1 MAHVLVVD
9 DDPVSR
15 SIITR
20 TLRHIDHTT
29 EETGSVREALQH
41 LTANPNAYDLLTLDL
56 LMPDLSGMD
65 VLAWLSAMKIFM
77 PVIVISAHLGDY
89 TLTLPDYPHV
99 SCLPKPFSI
108 QDLITTT
115 QLLLS
120 RSAA

>member
-9 DDPVSR
+9 DDPISR

-20 TLRHIDHTT
+20 TLQHIDHTT
-29 EETGSVREALQH
+29 EETGSVREALQC
-41 LTANPNAYDLLTLDL
+41 LTTNPNAYDLLTLDL
-56 LMPDLSGMD
+56 LMPDMSGMD

-89 TLTLPDYPHV
+89 TLTLPAYPYL
-99 SCLPKPFSI
+99 SRIPKPFSI
-108 QDLITTT
+108 QDLITAA
-115 QLLLS
+115 QLLLN